1 MGELAKLLER
11 IDVEVTSPDGQM
23 TARVQGRVQLSLEFR
38 GRAYGRY
45 EDTDLARQLGQ
56 LATLAWIRY
65 HRNYMEVE
73 EAFLNHSVQE
83 QDPED
88 LQFEREAE
96 QLTVTGSSPG
106 GWVTTTSRALIS
118 WTVRLEPGTQ
128 RELSQDQF
136 VSEALAAAGETVGAY
151 RAARAR
157 LLDQYYD
164 LSAGLPPWRRS
175 GAKGD
180 R

>member
-23 TARVQGRVQLSLEFR
+23 TARVQGRVQLSLDFR

-45 EDTDLARQLGQ
+45 DDAELARQLGQ
-56 LATLAWIRY
+56 LATLTWVRY
-65 HRNYMEVE
+65 HRDYMEVE
-73 EAFLNHSVQE
+73 EAFLGHSVQE
-83 QDPED
+83 QEPED
-88 LQFEREAE
+88 LRFEREAE
-96 QLTVTGSSPG
+96 QLTVSASSPS
-106 GWVTTTSRALIS
+106 GWVTTTSRALVS
-118 WTVRLEPGTQ
+118 WTVRLEPGIQ

-136 VSEALAAAGETVGAY
+136 VAEVLASAADTIGAY
-151 RAARAR
+151 RAARAQ

-175 GAKGD
+175 GVAEG